1 MKLQI
6 AKKVKFLS
14 NKTLFFFYAFF
25 LSQNI
30 YFNFF
35 ILLAPMLGNPAD
47 WFQHASNTLS
57 IANLFPD
64 TNSRT
69 ELIFHANGKSQV
81 RSNLIKFNEIV
92 KL

>member
-1 MKLQI
+1 
-6 AKKVKFLS
+6 
-14 NKTLFFFYAFF
+14 
-25 LSQNI
+25 
-30 YFNFF
+30 
-35 ILLAPMLGNPAD
+35 MLGNPAD

-81 RSNLIKFNEIV
+81 RSNSIKFNEMV